1 MTTSPPRQS
10 SAPRTAPSTRT
21 TPRSRRQRSVGRRFA
36 ESLAYSFGLPFL
48 LLVLWGVTSTSS
60 PNKFFPGPLA
70 IGEAFVDTW
79 VGPAFVSDVLPS
91 LYRLALGIIASIVIG
106 VAAGTL
112 IGLFRWLRE
121 LLEPLLEF
129 FRAIPPPVLI
139 PVVMLLL
146 GITDTMR
153 VVVIVSGALWPILL
167 NTIDGVR
174 ATDSVMSETADS
186 FQITW
191 WERLWF
197 LVLPAASPRIMA
209 GVRQGLS
216 VALILMVISEMF
228 ASSAGLGYRIA
239 YFQRN
244 YLIAEMWSG
253 ILLLGLVGVLLAVTF
268 GVVERR
274 VLRWYHGIREVN
286 RA

>member
-1 MTTSPPRQS
+1 MTTHTGRIAHRSPGWRL
-10 SAPRTAPSTRT
+10 
-21 TPRSRRQRSVGRRFA
+21 GRRVAGGF
-36 ESLAYSFGLPFL
+36 LYPLGLPFL
-48 LLVLWGVTSTSS
+48 LLVIWGLASSSST
-60 PNKFFPGPLA
+60 NRFFPGPLT
-70 IGEAFVDTW
+70 IFEAFRETW
-79 VGPAFVSDVLPS
+79 IGPAFVDDVLPS
-91 LYRLALGIIASIVIG
+91 LYRLALGIAASIVIG
-106 VAAGTL
+106 IAAGTL
-112 IGLFRWLRE
+112 IGLFQWLRE

-146 GITDTMR
+146 GITDTMK
-153 VVVIVSGALWPILL
+153 VVVIVSGAVWPILL

-191 WERLWF
+191 WERLRF
-197 LVLPAASPRIMA
+197 LVLPAASPRIMT

-253 ILLLGLVGVLLAVTF
+253 ILLLGLVGVLLAATF